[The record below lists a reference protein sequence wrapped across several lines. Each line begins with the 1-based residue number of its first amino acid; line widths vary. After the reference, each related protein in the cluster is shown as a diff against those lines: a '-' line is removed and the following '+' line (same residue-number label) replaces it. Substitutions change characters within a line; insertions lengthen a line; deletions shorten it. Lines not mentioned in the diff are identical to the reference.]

1 MNIAARTLIVSWFLF
16 LCVPG
21 VLAQQQL
28 VPFEQGEKWGYKD
41 ERGKVVIA
49 PTFIAAHDFSPEGIA
64 AVIDDAGWAYINR
77 KGIIL
82 VRPFLF
88 DNGPDYFE
96 EGLARF
102 THEGKIGF
110 FDRRGKVVIKPN
122 FDFAAPFHEGLAAFC
137 EGCMGRMRGEHR
149 FWEGGKWGYIN
160 RKGNIVITA
169 QFDSATNFEKGQAE
183 VVREGKSIYI
193 NKKGM
198 PLTE

>member
-1 MNIAARTLIVSWFLF
+1 MKIVARALVVSLFLF

-21 VLAQQQL
+21 VLAREQW
-28 VPFEQGEKWGYKD
+28 VPFEKEDKWGYRD
-41 ERGKVVIA
+41 AQGKVVIP
-49 PTFIAAHDFSPEGIA
+49 PTFIAAEDFSPEGIA
-64 AVIDDAGWAYINR
+64 AVIDDAGWGYINR
-77 KGIIL
+77 RGTIII
-82 VRPFLF
+82 RPFII
-88 DNGPDYFE
+88 DNGPDPFQ

-102 THEGKIGF
+102 TKGNKFGF
-110 FDRRGKVVIKPN
+110 FNRRGRIVIKPK
-122 FDFAAPFHEGLAAFC
+122 FDFAAPFQEGLAAFC
-137 EGCMGRMRGEHR
+137 RGCVKKMIGEHG

-160 RKGNIVITA
+160 RKGNIVINA